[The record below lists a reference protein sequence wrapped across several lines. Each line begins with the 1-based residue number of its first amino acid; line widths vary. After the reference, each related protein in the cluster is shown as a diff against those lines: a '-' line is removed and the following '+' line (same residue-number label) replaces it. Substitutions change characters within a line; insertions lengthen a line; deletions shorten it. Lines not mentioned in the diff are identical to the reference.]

1 MLNSLASDRLTGR
14 SISSSTRRARR
25 IVALLA
31 GAVMGTV
38 AAASGA
44 AQAAAAAPTADQFQV
59 GDVVVLDVSG
69 VPALSDTFPVRD
81 GLVLQ
86 LPNIPPLSL
95 VGVRRGEVQAHLA
108 QELGRYLVNPT
119 VRAYALITLG
129 VMGAVETPGFYQV
142 RADAPLNEV
151 LMRAGGLT
159 QEANADK
166 IEVRRGG
173 QTVIGEQP
181 MRSALATAATV
192 EALQLRTGDQ
202 LLVKERRRIGWM
214 DVVRNGAY
222 LAGVAVSLY
231 AGRALF

>member
-1 MLNSLASDRLTGR
+1 VGGGGGR
-14 SISSSTRRARR
+14 AGGG
-25 IVALLA
+25 A
-31 GAVMGTV
+31 GA
-38 AAASGA
+38 
-44 AQAAAAAPTADQFQV
+44 APPADQFQV

-69 VPALSDTFPVRD
+69 VPALSDTFPVRE

-95 VGVRRGEVQAHLA
+95 VGVRRGAVEAHLA